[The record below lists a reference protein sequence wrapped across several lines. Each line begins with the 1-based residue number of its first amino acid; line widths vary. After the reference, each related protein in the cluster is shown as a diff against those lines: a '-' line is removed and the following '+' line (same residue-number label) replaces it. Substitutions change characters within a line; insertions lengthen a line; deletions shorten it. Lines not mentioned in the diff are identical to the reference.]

1 MVKANNN
8 KDPDCPLPTYIQK
21 KKTANNI
28 IQANN
33 SHYGNNNNTE
43 EPSLG
48 SFGNGWSDTGRL
60 RYCDLMYTI
69 NKSRALY
76 KDSFDKRMKKFANN
90 WTTKEKNER
99 KKQSTSI
106 FNMTLDNDLPS
117 NQDILL
123 ENDNVRAMEINKSLE
138 EELDA
143 VPI

>member
-1 MVKANNN
+1 MQQAARIQQVKANNN
-8 KDPDCPLPTYIQK
+8 KDLDCPLPTYIQK

-48 SFGNGWSDTGRL
+48 TFENGWSDAGRQ

-76 KDSFDKRMKKFANN
+76 KDLFDKRMKKFANK
-90 WTTKEKNER
+90 WTTKEKLNGR
-99 KKQSTSI
+99 SNLPASST
-106 FNMTLDNDLPS
+106 
-117 NQDILL
+117 
-123 ENDNVRAMEINKSLE
+123 
-138 EELDA
+138 
-143 VPI
+143 

>member
-1 MVKANNN
+1 
-8 KDPDCPLPTYIQK
+8 
-21 KKTANNI
+21 
-28 IQANN
+28 
-33 SHYGNNNNTE
+33 
-43 EPSLG
+43 
-48 SFGNGWSDTGRL
+48 
-60 RYCDLMYTI
+60 MYTI

-76 KDSFDKRMKKFANN
+76 KDLFDKRMKKFANK

-117 NQDILL
+117 HQDILL